1 MKLYLA
7 GPMRGYPKFN
17 YEAFKAEAARLR
29 SVGYDV
35 VSPAEM
41 DEADG
46 MDFTS
51 DETVEATVKR
61 DSNGNPCE
69 DYYLERYF
77 EAIKGCGGIALMDGW
92 EKSKGVGREIY
103 CAISNGLLVF
113 PEDYWLVNAGETATS
128 LPEQGS
134 EVWMVDPDTG
144 AQKGQ
149 KLARFD
155 LVPVKPLW
163 EVAEHF
169 GRGAAKYAEHNWAK
183 GYRWSLC
190 YQAAIRHLMQF
201 WAGEDMDKQLKSKH
215 VIAAAW
221 HCLVLAFYMDVFPQK
236 DDRPHKQLG
245 DKGVP
250 PVPH

>member
-1 MKLYLA
+1 MRLYLA

-17 YEAFKAEAARLR
+17 SDAFRNEALRLR
-29 SVGYDV
+29 VAGFEV

-51 DETVEATVKR
+51 EETAAASVKR
-61 DSNGNPCE
+61 TSEGVPDE
-69 DYYLERYF
+69 EYYLQRDF
-77 EAIKGCGGIALMDGW
+77 LAIDGVDGIALMPGW
-92 EKSKGVGREIY
+92 ENSKGVGREIY
-103 CAISNGLLVF
+103 YAIPHGKQIKSVNDWLLTV
-113 PEDYWLVNAGETATS
+113 S
-128 LPEQGS
+128 QGS
-134 EVWMVDPDTG
+134 EVRLTDPDTG

-155 LVPVKPLW
+155 LVPVGPLW

-169 GRGAAKYAEHNWAK
+169 GRGAAKYAEHNWAR

-201 WAGEDMDKQLKSKH
+201 WAGEDRDEQLQSKH

-221 HCLVLAFYMDVFPQK
+221 HCLVLAFFMDVFPQK

-245 DKGVP
+245 TEGVP